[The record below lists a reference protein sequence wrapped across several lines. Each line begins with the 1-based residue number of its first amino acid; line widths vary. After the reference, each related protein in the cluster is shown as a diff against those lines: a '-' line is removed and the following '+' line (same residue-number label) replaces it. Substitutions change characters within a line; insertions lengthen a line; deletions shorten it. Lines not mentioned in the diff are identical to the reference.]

1 MQKTSKIYVAGHT
14 GLVGSAIIRKLKKEG
29 FDNLIFK
36 TQKELDLLDQ
46 TAVKN
51 FFEREKPEYAID
63 AAARVGGIK
72 ANMEHQ
78 ADFLYE
84 NLEIQ
89 NNLIWNAHLAGVKKF
104 LFLGSSCI
112 YPRICPQPMKEEYFM
127 TGKFEPTNEGY
138 AVAKTAG
145 LRLCEYVYNQFGKPF
160 ISVMP
165 SNIYGPN
172 DHFHPEY
179 SHVHAGIMRRMHE
192 AKINNAKEVII
203 WGTGITRREFLHVD
217 DLASAVLFLMQN
229 YEGKEFL
236 NVGSGSDV
244 SIKEL
249 AELLKKIVGFKGELV
264 FDATKPDGMPKR
276 LMDSSKINAL
286 GWQAKI
292 NLEDGLAELY
302 QWFLQNEANKN

>member
-1 MQKTSKIYVAGHT
+1 MQKTSKIYVAGHN
-14 GLVGSAIIRKLKKEG
+14 GLVGSAIIRMLKKEG
-29 FDNLIFK
+29 FNNLIFK

-51 FFEREKPEYAID
+51 FFEKEKPEYAID

-229 YEGKEFL
+229 YEGREFL

-302 QWFLQNEANKN
+302 QWFLENEVNKN